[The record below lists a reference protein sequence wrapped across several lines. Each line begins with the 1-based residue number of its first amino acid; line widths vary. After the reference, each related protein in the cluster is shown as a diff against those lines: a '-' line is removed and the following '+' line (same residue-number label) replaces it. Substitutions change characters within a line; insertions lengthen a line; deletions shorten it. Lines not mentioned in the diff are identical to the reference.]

1 MKKRIVM
8 AFLWGLTVLLFASC
22 HGGKSLTE
30 FILPEELDLSRTYHL
45 TFWAKN
51 DSNPTQRQIY
61 DDAIADFEALY
72 PNIDVEIVHYTSYP
86 DLYATILLN
95 IGTKTTPNVAI
106 AYPDHVAAYLESPNL
121 IVELEQLIDHPKYG
135 LGGADVRFEAPLKDE
150 FVTQYLEEGYIRNAY
165 DGKTHLYTLP
175 FMRSTE
181 CLYVNKTYLTEHQ
194 IPIPEDNIFTWD
206 EIWSICRQA
215 LVDDPTMIPLIYQ
228 SSDNFFI
235 ELAYQNGYDFTTDE
249 GDLLFN
255 NADNRA
261 MVQNLNELYKEG
273 LYVTKAMTGI
283 YPGDKFNKGECI
295 FGIDSSA
302 GSTWMGPS
310 SPLGH
315 TTQTGED
322 FEVLVTTIPQVDKTN
337 PQVISQG
344 PSLCLF
350 NKEDP
355 QEVLASWLFMQYL
368 LTNEVQIS
376 YAQTEGYS
384 PVTTKAI
391 ESTEFQA
398 FLNSEDIYDVQKA
411 AILNV
416 MEYKDKTFT
425 TPAFVGSADVRKQVG
440 RIIDSASQSKKKEID
455 VYALFKTAMNNC
467 RR

>member
-1 MKKRIVM
+1 
-8 AFLWGLTVLLFASC
+8 
-22 HGGKSLTE
+22 
-30 FILPEELDLSRTYHL
+30 
-45 TFWAKN
+45 
-51 DSNPTQRQIY
+51 
-61 DDAIADFEALY
+61 
-72 PNIDVEIVHYTSYP
+72 
-86 DLYATILLN
+86 
-95 IGTKTTPNVAI
+95 
-106 AYPDHVAAYLESPNL
+106 
-121 IVELEQLIDHPKYG
+121 
-135 LGGADVRFEAPLKDE
+135 
-150 FVTQYLEEGYIRNAY
+150 
-165 DGKTHLYTLP
+165 
-175 FMRSTE
+175 
-181 CLYVNKTYLTEHQ
+181 
-194 IPIPEDNIFTWD
+194 
-206 EIWSICRQA
+206 
-215 LVDDPTMIPLIYQ
+215 
-228 SSDNFFI
+228 
-235 ELAYQNGYDFTTDE
+235 
-249 GDLLFN
+249 
-255 NADNRA
+255 
-261 MVQNLNELYKEG
+261 
-273 LYVTKAMTGI
+273 
-283 YPGDKFNKGECI
+283 
-295 FGIDSSA
+295 
-302 GSTWMGPS
+302 MGPS

-315 TTQTGED
+315 TAQTGED

-398 FLNSEDIYDVQKA
+398 FLNSEEIYDVQKA

-425 TPAFVGSADVRKQVG
+425 TPAFVGSADVREQVG